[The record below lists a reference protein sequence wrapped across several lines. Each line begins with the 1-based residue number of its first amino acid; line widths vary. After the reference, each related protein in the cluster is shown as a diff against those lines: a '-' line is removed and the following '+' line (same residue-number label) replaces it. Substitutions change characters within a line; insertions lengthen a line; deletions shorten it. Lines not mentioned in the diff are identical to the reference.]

1 MSQNSNVYDL
11 QHRIEL
17 REIPGKG
24 QGVFSAKN
32 FKVGETLCVGVIQK
46 ILNRNDHKATQIG
59 LKRYV
64 LLAGLINEVN
74 HSCNP
79 NCGIK
84 ANTVGGFDLV
94 AMKDGN
100 RDEEIT
106 FDYAMQN
113 YAIEYFTEKCACG
126 SLNCRVAITG
136 WKDLPTDKKN
146 EYKNF
151 VAPYLLEL
159 DGIHEH

>member
-1 MSQNSNVYDL
+1 MGQNSSVYDL
-11 QHRIEL
+11 QHRVEL
-17 REIPGKG
+17 RPIPGKG
-24 QGVFSAKN
+24 QGVFSARD
-32 FKVGETLCVGVIQK
+32 FQAGDTLCVGVIQR
-46 ILNRNDHKATQIG
+46 ILNRNDHNATQIG

-74 HSCNP
+74 HSCTP

-84 ANTVGGFDLV
+84 ANNVGGFDLV

-100 RDEEIT
+100 RNEEIT

-113 YAIEYFTEKCACG
+113 YNIEYFTQKCACG
-126 SLNCRVAITG
+126 SSECRGEITG
-136 WKDLPTDKKN
+136 WKDLSLNKK
-146 EYKNF
+146 EAYKNF

-159 DGIHEH
+159 DQIHEH